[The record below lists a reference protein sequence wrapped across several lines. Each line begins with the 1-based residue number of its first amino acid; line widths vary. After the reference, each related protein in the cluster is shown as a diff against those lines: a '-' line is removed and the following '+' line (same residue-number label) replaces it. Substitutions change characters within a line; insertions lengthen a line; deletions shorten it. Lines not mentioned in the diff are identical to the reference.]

1 MSDSVKEAIIM
12 VVAVL
17 FVIGAIVGISAVGI
31 NASDASS
38 RRDCEALGEDTG
50 SRTQYRDN
58 SCLIE
63 IAPDLFVDVRD
74 IKYYLDHV
82 KPVREVDE

>member
-1 MSDSVKEAIIM
+1 MSNFWKELITF
-12 VVAVL
+12 VVVVL
-17 FVIGAIVGISAVGI
+17 LVIGMNVGIATAGM
-31 NASDASS
+31 NASHAPA

-63 IAPDLFVDVRD
+63 IAPDLFVDVLD

-82 KPVREVDE
+82 KPVREAGE

>member
-1 MSDSVKEAIIM
+1 MSRSTRNELIFMLVLILAIIGGG
-12 VVAVL
+12 
-17 FVIGAIVGISAVGI
+17 IGGCV
-31 NASDASS
+31 ASDAAA

-50 SRTQYRDN
+50 NRTQYRDN

-63 IAPDLFVDVRD
+63 IAPDLFVDVLD

-82 KPVREVDE
+82 DPVREAGE